1 MNRFGRNTP
10 APAAHLR
17 PTQLPAQWMKSPFIP
32 LQSSIQSVLLSPKG
46 NPVNTKDRSCFCLPK
61 GFLFLLT
68 LSSPLPFSHSFSP
81 DTVRSVRSG
90 CFSPRYSAIPPSGY
104 SSLSQPFPSPGFIS
118 QRERE
123 REREE
128 RTSGAAQNTPLPTC
142 RFQIGFLRVP
152 YVRLRGHDRTCRGGR
167 ICNLRL

>member
-123 REREE
+123 RERGANQWRCAKYSAANLQVSNWLPQGPLCAPPRSRRDLSW
-128 RTSGAAQNTPLPTC
+128 RTYL
-142 RFQIGFLRVP
+142 
-152 YVRLRGHDRTCRGGR
+152 
-167 ICNLRL
+167 

>member
-1 MNRFGRNTP
+1 MNEIAFHTSPVINSKR
-10 APAAHLR
+10 
-17 PTQLPAQWMKSPFIP
+17 PFIP
-32 LQSSIQSVLLSPKG
+32 QRKSREYQRPLLLLP
-46 NPVNTKDRSCFCLPK
+46 PK

-123 REREE
+123 RER
-128 RTSGAAQNTPLPTC
+128 GANQWRCAKSSAANLQVLNWLQP
-142 RFQIGFLRVP
+142 LRVP
-152 YVRLRGHDRTCRGGR
+152 YVRLRDHDGTCRGGR

>member
-123 REREE
+123 RERSEPVALRKILRCQPAGFKLASAPQGPLCAPPRSRRDLSW
-128 RTSGAAQNTPLPTC
+128 RTYL
-142 RFQIGFLRVP
+142 
-152 YVRLRGHDRTCRGGR
+152 
-167 ICNLRL
+167 